1 MVVKTW
7 RKIKIKGSVKEA
19 MYFIRYLWILIL
31 TRIYI
36 QLLGIMLDF
45 NIMTAIKNHTAKTL
59 LTALKA

>member
-1 MVVKTW
+1 M
-7 RKIKIKGSVKEA
+7 KEA